1 MSALERLQSILSNR
15 SSILEDRE
23 ENENDIMT
31 ELLRLVYYW
40 RRGAKYYYTV
50 SS

>member
-31 ELLRLVYYW
+31 EEW
-40 RRGAKYYYTV
+40 FITGEGEQNTIMQ
-50 SS
+50 

>member
-15 SSILEDRE
+15 SSVLEDRE

-31 ELLRLVYYW
+31 EDW
-40 RRGAKYYYTV
+40 FITGEGEQSTIIQ
-50 SS
+50 

>member
-31 ELLRLVYYW
+31 EEW
-40 RRGAKYYYTV
+40 FITGEGEQTTIIQ
-50 SS
+50 

>member
-1 MSALERLQSILSNR
+1 MSALERLQSIISNR

-31 ELLRLVYYW
+31 EEWFVT
-40 RRGAKYYYTV
+40 GEGGQSTIIQ
-50 SS
+50 

>member
-31 ELLRLVYYW
+31 EEW
-40 RRGAKYYYTV
+40 FITGEGEQSTIIQ
-50 SS
+50 

>member
-23 ENENDIMT
+23 DNENDIMT
-31 ELLRLVYYW
+31 EEW
-40 RRGAKYYYTV
+40 FITGEGEQSTIIQ
-50 SS
+50 

>member
-15 SSILEDRE
+15 SSVLEDRE

-31 ELLRLVYYW
+31 EDW
-40 RRGAKYYYTV
+40 FITGEGEQ
-50 SS
+50 SSIIQ

>member
-31 ELLRLVYYW
+31 DEWFVT
-40 RRGAKYYYTV
+40 GEGEQSTIIQ
-50 SS
+50 